1 MRNRKGRLELSGT
14 VLKDSDIFWDDFTP
28 TARDHYDHA
37 ALALFSNDSIEAAAS
52 DPEVREIWEQALL
65 SEFSF
70 RLMGNSKSTGKRTK
84 TGFDLGSKNE
94 ISIPIEEEIPL
105 KLRHNEE
112 YLNQED
118 FSKDWRG
125 FSEKE
130 ARSHAGQALGI
141 KPEDMDNTILIA
153 CGLAG
158 LRNLNPTGILK
169 YSNMGTGSG
178 NRKPT
183 TKYSDDENIENMLN
197 ILEMETSGVSARNGL
212 QTAGITTNLEHV
224 FPSEHFPQYNNQQW
238 NKFIGP
244 EHLNKAYKAYLGSN
258 IENAVSTN
266 TEKLVRMAMLNDIS
280 L

>member
-1 MRNRKGRLELSGT
+1 MRIKGKLDLSNT

-28 TARDHYDHA
+28 KAREYYDQV
-37 ALALFSNDSIEAAAS
+37 ALKLFDKKAIKEARR
-52 DPEVREIWEQALL
+52 DPEIREIWDHSLL
-65 SEFSF
+65 SDFAF
-70 RLMGNSKSTGKRTK
+70 RLMGNSTGKRTK

-130 ARSHAGQALGI
+130 ARSHAGQALSI
-141 KPEDMDNTILIA
+141 KPKNMDNTIMIA
-153 CGLAG
+153 VGLAA
-158 LRNLNPTGILK
+158 LRNFNSTAILK